1 MRAAGKPPNAGGT
14 GRANHRALRFA
25 LTAGGCASILLSAL
39 IAHGTASAA
48 ERADEVHAEHAL
60 KLRPYIHCDGFAG
73 GVRGVA
79 LDRRPQTAD
88 RWREVG
94 FGNTNGRVSVVD
106 GYRVAYSYPRTF
118 QFANLKAE
126 RSDPSRYAE
135 DKRIITLNLAD
146 MAKADANTALADF
159 SDRGFSG
166 QTLTKKELSG
176 TTLAITQIFSD
187 EDSVIVTIYFMNQ
200 VPEMRRFQTHEEFI
214 ALRDSFI
221 RGYVEC
227 VARKSPIPPQH
238 QRN

>member
-1 MRAAGKPPNAGGT
+1 MLRVVLAARGA
-14 GRANHRALRFA
+14 
-25 LTAGGCASILLSAL
+25 ASILLSAA
-39 IAHGTASAA
+39 IAHGTVCAG
-48 ERADEVHAEHAL
+48 EHTDEVQAEHAL
-60 KLRPYIHCDGFAG
+60 ILRPYIHCDGFAG

-79 LDRRPQTAD
+79 LDRRPQTAE

-94 FGNTNGRVSVVD
+94 FGNRSGRVSVVD
-106 GYRVAYSYPRTF
+106 GYRVAYSFPRTF

-135 DKRIITLNLAD
+135 DKRIVTRNLAD
-146 MAKADANTALADF
+146 MAKADGDTALAEF

-166 QTLTKKELSG
+166 QTLAKEELRG

-200 VPEMRRFQTHEEFI
+200 APERRRFQTHEEFI

-227 VARKSPIPPQH
+227 VAKKKSIPPRQ
-238 QRN
+238 QD

>member
-1 MRAAGKPPNAGGT
+1 MRVAGKP
-14 GRANHRALRFA
+14 RALRFA
-25 LTAGGCASILLSAL
+25 LAAGGCASILFSAL
-39 IAHGTASAA
+39 VAHRTAGA
-48 ERADEVHAEHAL
+48 AEHAL

-79 LDRRPQTAD
+79 LDRRPQTGEP
-88 RWREVG
+88 WREVG
-94 FGNTNGRVSVVD
+94 FGSKSGRVSVVD

-135 DKRIITLNLAD
+135 DKRIVTLNLAD
-146 MAKADANTALADF
+146 MARADGNTALAGF

-166 QTLTKKELSG
+166 QSLAEKAIHG

-227 VARKSPIPPQH
+227 VAGQKSVPPRQPD
-238 QRN
+238 